1 MSHLVLLRNDFG
13 EEIRDVVSGGDV
25 LDVED
30 SGSDLF
36 FDPMVPQ
43 GDMFRPGLD
52 HLVFGEGDRRLIVN
66 KNCSWLLRKFQFFEK
81 STQPNS
87 LPGSQIKSNIFG
99 FTGAEGNKIL

>member
-66 KNCSWLLRKFQFFEK
+66 KNCSWLLPEEIPVLREVDAAKQ
-81 STQPNS
+81 SPWQPN
-87 LPGSQIKSNIFG
+87 
-99 FTGAEGNKIL
+99 